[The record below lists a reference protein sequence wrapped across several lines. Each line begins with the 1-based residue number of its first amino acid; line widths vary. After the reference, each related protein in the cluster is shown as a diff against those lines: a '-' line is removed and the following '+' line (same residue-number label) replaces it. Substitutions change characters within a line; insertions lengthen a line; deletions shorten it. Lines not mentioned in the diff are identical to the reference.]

1 MIDANRL
8 LRYSIQSVQALIL
21 IALIASAAYVSMGR
35 LLVANL
41 NAVSGSIQQLLSDS
55 LQVPLTYSNLSGDW
69 RYMDP
74 VFYLSDVQVAEAATI
89 REVEVRVDTLSS
101 LMTGKLVFSDLLVDG
116 VWARVMVTDS
126 GQLIMP
132 GLKSSGDAGIAAAPI
147 YHTLEHL
154 VNLSLR
160 NVRLEIVHRD
170 VRHQISITGDD
181 EAEIY

>member
-1 MIDANRL
+1 MIDVNRL

-89 REVEVRVDTLSS
+89 REVEVRVQERDR
-101 LMTGKLVFSDLLVDG
+101 
-116 VWARVMVTDS
+116 AR
-126 GQLIMP
+126 L
-132 GLKSSGDAGIAAAPI
+132 
-147 YHTLEHL
+147 
-154 VNLSLR
+154 
-160 NVRLEIVHRD
+160 
-170 VRHQISITGDD
+170 
-181 EAEIY
+181 